1 MIDILNV
8 LEQVFTV
15 GPQVIAAATGAT
27 IFFKTNNSNPWLN
40 MLLKVLN
47 CLAGNINENK
57 NADDNS

>member
-1 MIDILNV
+1 MSELLNV

-27 IFFKTNNSNPWLN
+27 MIFKTNNSNPWLN
-40 MLLKVLN
+40 MILKVLN
-47 CLAGNINENK
+47 CFAGNIGKNK